1 MLYDAVDDAGD
12 RSPAELRR
20 AYAEELAA
28 VVNDL
33 GVDTVADGTSL
44 NRATVEAI
52 VSGEEPEVTLAEA
65 AEVLALAEDAPDA
78 DAIAWEARD
87 HLLMGMT
94 VGVLDVD
101 TVAAE
106 IETDLDGKEVQQ
118 AIEGRMPMTLT
129 QYAKLHA
136 FIASRQR

>member
-1 MLYDAVDDAGD
+1 MLYDVVDDAGD
-12 RSPAELRR
+12 RSPEELRR

-28 VVNDL
+28 A
-33 GVDTVADGTSL
+33 VDEVGADDVADETSL
-44 NRATVEAI
+44 DRETIDAI
-52 VSGEEPEVTLAEA
+52 QAGDEPELTLAEA
-65 AEVLALAEDAPDA
+65 AEVLALVDGNPDA

-94 VGVLDVD
+94 TGVLDVD
-101 TVAAE
+101 TVATE
-106 IETDLDGKEVQQ
+106 IDTDLDGKEVQQ

-129 QYAKLHA
+129 QYAKLQA